1 VTQLLEQPS
10 TAAGT
15 MQAVVNYAPGKHAVE
30 LRELPVPSIGDEDVL
45 VSVQAVGVC
54 GSDVHQYESSH
65 SWNVNYPVVLG
76 HEFSGVVAGVGSRV
90 TAFSEGD
97 RVTSETAAV
106 LDPSSLYARTGRYNL
121 DPARR
126 GFGNGVDGAMAGFV
140 RVPER
145 CLHLLAPGLS
155 FETAA
160 LAEPCAVA
168 YNAVCVSSRVRP
180 GDAVVVI
187 GPGPIGLCCTLL
199 AGLSG
204 ASPLVVVGTAGDSE
218 RLALATVLGATHVVD
233 APAAEAIGQIT
244 GLTDGYGPDLVVDAA
259 GVSATLELA
268 LGLVRPGGQVT
279 KVGWGPKP
287 YGFSLD
293 PLVAKAVNLQG
304 SFSHTWA
311 MWEKVLHMLATG
323 QLDPSPLVQHV
334 GPLSSWRE
342 GFLAMHEGRVVK
354 AVLKP

>member
-1 VTQLLEQPS
+1 MTQ
-10 TAAGT
+10 TMGDKT
-15 MQAVVNYAPGKHAVE
+15 MQAVVNFAPDPHSVE
-30 LRELPVPSIGDEDVL
+30 LRELSVPEIGDEDVL
-45 VSVQAVGVC
+45 VAVKAVGVC

-65 SWNVNYPVVLG
+65 SWAVNYPVVLG
-76 HEFSGVVAGVGSRV
+76 HEFSGVIAAVGSRV
-90 TAFSEGD
+90 TAFAEGD

-106 LDPSSLYARTGRYNL
+106 LDATSPLVRSGRYNL
-121 DPARR
+121 DPGRR
-126 GFGNGVDGAMAGFV
+126 GFGYGVDGAMAGFV

-145 CLHLLAPGLS
+145 CIHLLPPTLS

-160 LAEPCAVA
+160 LAEPCSVA
-168 YNAVCVSSRVRP
+168 YNAVCVSSRIRP
-180 GDAVVVI
+180 GDAVVVV
-187 GPGPIGLCCTLL
+187 GPGTIGLCATLL
-199 AGLSG
+199 AALSG
-204 ASPLVVVGTAGDSE
+204 ASPLVVVGTAADGD
-218 RLALATVLGATHVVD
+218 RLALATALGATHVVAG
-233 APAAEAIGQIT
+233 APAEVAEQIKD
-244 GLTDGYGPDLVVDAA
+244 LTDGYGPDLVVDSA
-259 GVSATLELA
+259 GVSATLALA
-268 LGLVRPGGQVT
+268 LDLVRPGGQVT

>member
-1 VTQLLEQPS
+1 MTQ
-10 TAAGT
+10 TMGDKT
-15 MQAVVNYAPGKHAVE
+15 MQAVVNFAPDPHSVE
-30 LRELPVPSIGDEDVL
+30 LRELSVPEIGDEDVL
-45 VSVQAVGVC
+45 VAVKAIGVC

-65 SWNVNYPVVLG
+65 SWAVNYPVVLG
-76 HEFSGVVAGVGSRV
+76 HEFSGVIAAVGSRV
-90 TAFSEGD
+90 TAFAEGD

-106 LDPSSLYARTGRYNL
+106 LDVTSPLVRSGHYNL
-121 DPARR
+121 DPGRR
-126 GFGNGVDGAMAGFV
+126 GFGYGVDGAMAGFV

-145 CLHLLAPGLS
+145 CIHLLPPTLS

-160 LAEPCAVA
+160 LAEPCSVA
-168 YNAVCVSSRVRP
+168 YNAVCVSSRIRP
-180 GDAVVVI
+180 GDAVVVV
-187 GPGPIGLCCTLL
+187 GPGTIGLCATLL
-199 AGLSG
+199 AALSG
-204 ASPLVVVGTAGDSE
+204 ASPLVVVGTAADGD
-218 RLALATVLGATHVVD
+218 RLALATVLGATHVVAG
-233 APAAEAIGQIT
+233 APAEVAGQIKD
-244 GLTDGYGPDLVVDAA
+244 LTDGYGPDLVVDSA
-259 GVSATLELA
+259 GVSATLALA
-268 LGLVRPGGQVT
+268 LDLVRPGGQVT
-279 KVGWGPKP
+279 KVGWGAKP

-323 QLDPSPLVQHV
+323 QLDPSPLVQYV